1 MQVSSGSRYW
11 PAHIA
16 AAAITARLPSQVG
29 DKKISRKTGS
39 DAGVDFPSGKNF
51 PANSSGIN
59 NIMRRAFS
67 VHRLKAARNS
77 TIQTAVRADRA
88 ISLRFS
94 RYQCL
99 NFCVIMIEIG
109 E

>member
-16 AAAITARLPSQVG
+16 AAAITARLQVRSVI
-29 DKKISRKTGS
+29 KKYPVKPVLTRAVILQ
-39 DAGVDFPSGKNF
+39 AAKNF
-51 PANSSGIN
+51 PANSSGVN

>member
-16 AAAITARLPSQVG
+16 AAAITARLQVRSVI
-29 DKKISRKTGS
+29 KKYPVKPVLTRALIFQ
-39 DAGVDFPSGKNF
+39 AAKNF

-67 VHRLKAARNS
+67 VHRLKAESEKQKRGNGLSGRFGMARGCRLS
-77 TIQTAVRADRA
+77 GRAALMPGGQAR
-88 ISLRFS
+88 
-94 RYQCL
+94 
-99 NFCVIMIEIG
+99 
-109 E
+109 